1 MSRVVKMKSRPAVCR
16 IRIGKSICMPWIQ
29 GRCEGIHAAP
39 VTGDA
44 IDDVPRGNG
53 VVVPC
58 GINGSIDKDWQ
69 VSLVY
74 VEMALQ
80 NRVDVIRLEQLRE
93 SSRAVGAV
101 VARREPRTMAEGN
114 DPRSFA
120 SIHARQIVFQPINL
134 LIRIAS

>member
-1 MSRVVKMKSRPAVCR
+1 MGLVEDNAVNNAVVVTGNKLVQHMSRVVKMKSRPAVCR

-80 NRVDVIRLEQLRE
+80 NRVDVIRLE
-93 SSRAVGAV
+93 
-101 VARREPRTMAEGN
+101 
-114 DPRSFA
+114 
-120 SIHARQIVFQPINL
+120 
-134 LIRIAS
+134 